1 MSILDG
7 NLPRMG
13 AQQQSLM
20 SELTPEEMRVI
31 ERDNQMRSQQ
41 QQAPRLDVPEQSLLS
56 KFGQRLKDPAT
67 LTGLAA
73 AFNQMT
79 MNPSPQLQQRATGM
93 LQQRAATSRANQTAQ
108 YLRSKGET
116 KLAEL
121 IEANPGMASEIL
133 KRYTASQIPTAYS
146 RKTVGSVQTDQE
158 TGEQFIIEYDPNT
171 GQPKRIPLG
180 VTGLTERQKANMAIE
195 AETLSR
201 DKQAAYEAGQDLMKQ
216 IGLVDRNISNLGRL
230 AELSE
235 GGAKTGYLNDM
246 LPTFNANTAE
256 FENIARQMGLDVIG
270 SVTFGAL
277 SATELRLALRQGF
290 PPGLQGQEL
299 LKYVEDKVRAQT
311 RLRKELLKRAR
322 FLLGG
327 NTLSDF
333 AELTAKEDEI
343 NNFDWESAGVPAG
356 QWQNMTFDERKA
368 FVEAGEE

>member
-1 MSILDG
+1 
-7 NLPRMG
+7 
-13 AQQQSLM
+13 M
-20 SELTPEEMRVI
+20 SELSPEEMRVI

-41 QQAPRLDVPEQSLLS
+41 QQAPRLDIPEQSLLS

-67 LTGLAA
+67 LTGLAS

-79 MNPSPQLQQRATGM
+79 MNPSPQLQQRATQM

-121 IEANPGMASEIL
+121 IEANPAMASEIL

-180 VTGLTERQKANMAIE
+180 VAGLTERQKAEMAME
-195 AETLSR
+195 AETRSR
-201 DKQAAYEAGQDLMKQ
+201 DKQAAYEVGQDFMKQ
-216 IGLVDRNISNLGRL
+216 LSFVDKNIANLERIGDLS
-230 AELSE
+230 SE
-235 GGAKTGYLNDM
+235 GARTGFFNRY
-246 LPTFNANTAE
+246 LPTIQANTAE
-256 FENIARQMGLDVIG
+256 LENVARQMGLDVIG

-277 SATELRLALRQGF
+277 SEGELKLAMDTAF
-290 PPGLQGQEL
+290 PMNLQGQEL
-299 LKYVEDKVRAQT
+299 QSYVDRKVKAQKK
-311 RLRKELLKRAR
+311 LRKELIKKAR
-322 FLLGG
+322 FLLSGA
-327 NTLSDF
+327 TLSEF
-333 AELTAKEDEI
+333 ADLTAKEDEI
-343 NNFDWESAGVPAG
+343 NSFDWESAGVPAG
-356 QWQNMTFDERKA
+356 QWRNMTFDERKA

>member
-20 SELTPEEMRVI
+20 SELSPEEMRVI

-67 LTGLAA
+67 LTGLAS

-79 MNPSPQLQQRATGM
+79 MNPSPQLQQRATQM

-121 IEANPGMASEIL
+121 IEANPAMASEIL

-180 VTGLTERQKANMAIE
+180 VAGLTERQKAEMAME
-195 AETLSR
+195 AETRSR
-201 DKQAAYEAGQDLMKQ
+201 DKQAAYEVGQDFMKQ
-216 IGLVDRNISNLGRL
+216 LSFVDKNIANLERIGDLS
-230 AELSE
+230 SE
-235 GGAKTGYLNDM
+235 GARTGFFNRY
-246 LPTFNANTAE
+246 LPTIQANTAE
-256 FENIARQMGLDVIG
+256 LENVARQMGLDVIG

-277 SATELRLALRQGF
+277 SEGELKLAMDTAF
-290 PPGLQGQEL
+290 PMNLQGQEL
-299 LKYVEDKVRAQT
+299 QSYVDRKVKAQKK
-311 RLRKELLKRAR
+311 LRKELIKKAR
-322 FLLGG
+322 FLLSGA
-327 NTLSDF
+327 TLSDF
-333 AELTAKEDEI
+333 ADLTAKEDEI
-343 NNFDWESAGVPAG
+343 NSFDWESAGVPAG
-356 QWQNMTFDERKA
+356 QWRNMTFDERKA

>member
-1 MSILDG
+1 
-7 NLPRMG
+7 
-13 AQQQSLM
+13 
-20 SELTPEEMRVI
+20 
-31 ERDNQMRSQQ
+31 
-41 QQAPRLDVPEQSLLS
+41 
-56 KFGQRLKDPAT
+56 
-67 LTGLAA
+67 
-73 AFNQMT
+73 
-79 MNPSPQLQQRATGM
+79 
-93 LQQRAATSRANQTAQ
+93 
-108 YLRSKGET
+108 
-116 KLAEL
+116 
-121 IEANPGMASEIL
+121 EANPAMASEIL

-146 RKTVGSVQTDQE
+146 RKTIGSVQTDQE

-171 GQPKRIPLG
+171 GQSKRIPLG
-180 VTGLTERQKANMAIE
+180 VTGLTELEKANLAIE
-195 AETLSR
+195 AETRSR
-201 DKQAAYEAGQDLMKQ
+201 DRQAAYEAGQDLMKQ

-290 PPGLQGQEL
+290 PPGLQGQQL
-299 LKYVEDKVRAQT
+299 LKYVEDKVKAQT
-311 RLRKELLKRAR
+311 KLRKELLSKAR

-343 NNFDWESAGVPAG
+343 NNFDWEGA
-356 QWQNMTFDERKA
+356 
-368 FVEAGEE
+368 